1 VGRIGELSGCGAKV
15 SVQDIARY
23 PLALPAKGL
32 QARDTLESILFTES
46 VNLDI
51 RLEINSVR
59 VLLDLVANSPLV
71 TTLSEEAIHHVKGF
85 EAIPIDHPDGR
96 MDGCYHYLKG
106 TYLKMAAQQFLE
118 LLQDN
123 NSFHQILSSHRR

>member
-1 VGRIGELSGCGAKV
+1 MPS
-15 SVQDIARY
+15 
-23 PLALPAKGL
+23 KGL
-32 QARDTLESILFTES
+32 QARDTLESILFTEN

-51 RLEINSVR
+51 RLEINSIR

-71 TTLSEEAIHHVKGF
+71 TTLSEEAIHHVRGF
-85 EAIPIDHPDGR
+85 EAIPINHPDSR

-106 TYLKMAAQQFLE
+106 SYLKTAAQKFVE

-123 NSFHQILSSHRR
+123 NSFNQTFAPSHQ